1 MRFDHVKARSRV
13 LAAAGAAA
21 LVVVPLT
28 GAAGIA
34 VVQENAPIVDALS
47 LHGFV
52 DDGKVTSDVTETI
65 VADPEATTSASEP
78 SIEVSFDSIAGASTS
93 TTNGAMRV
101 AVTEGGYSST
111 YDVDVAALIAQRQAA
126 WEADGSPEVNQDP
139 LPIDYFGFPVSSV
152 HITSQFGTRYHPVTG
167 ALDFHVGTDFNASC
181 GTPIY
186 AAAGG
191 TVTWAKYRAYKGNQ
205 VLIEH
210 GYFGGKYYMTDY
222 GHMSS
227 FAVSPGQT
235 VEKGQLVG
243 YSGATGNVTGCH
255 LHFEVWEDDF
265 RVDPMPFLD

>member
-1 MRFDHVKARSRV
+1 M

-34 VVQENAPIVDALS
+34 VVQENVPIADALA
-47 LHGFV
+47 LNGFV
-52 DDGKVTSDVTETI
+52 GDGKVSSDVTETI
-65 VADPEATTSASEP
+65 VADPEATTTAVEP

-111 YDVDVAALIAQRQAA
+111 YDVDVAALIAQRLAA
-126 WEADGSPEVNQDP
+126 WESAGSPEVNQE
-139 LPIDYFGFPVSSV
+139 PIPADYFAYPVSNV
-152 HITSQFGTRYHPVTG
+152 HVTSQFGTRISPITG
-167 ALDFHVGTDFNASC
+167 GADFHVGTDFNASC

-186 AAAGG
+186 ASAAG

-205 VLIEH
+205 VLVEH
-210 GYFGGKYYMTDY
+210 GYFGGKYYMSDY

-227 FAVSPGQT
+227 FVVSAGQT
-235 VEKGQLVG
+235 VQQGQLLG

-255 LHFEVWEDDF
+255 LHFEIWEDDF
-265 RVDPMPFLD
+265 RVDPMAFLD